1 MGVTV
6 RCLKCGREYAGQK
19 KNCIYC
25 GASLEG
31 DVSQEI
37 NDITDKEGMIY
48 ISETQNK
55 EVSLK
60 DLPEHARHKLEDA
73 IRKGKKDVV
82 VKEERTVI
90 QAHSTDAKEEPA
102 LSLEKVLT
110 LLSEM
115 KNSYNKGHFEYN
127 IYERMVFDIMK
138 DFIYTL
144 DDDIKIE
151 FVVNDINNSEIS
163 DYLNDKIIKDL
174 RTCFIASTTDKK
186 GFQDGAF

>member
-6 RCLKCGREYAGQK
+6 RCLKCGHEYADNK

-25 GASLEG
+25 GASLDGE
-31 DVSQEI
+31 VLQAK
-37 NDITDKEGMIY
+37 NY
-48 ISETQNK
+48 IVDRESNIFVSETQNK
-55 EVSLK
+55 EIK
-60 DLPEHARHKLEDA
+60 FNDLPDHVRHKIEDA
-73 IRKGKKDVV
+73 IRKGKKEVII
-82 VKEERTVI
+82 KEECTVI
-90 QAHSTDAKEEPA
+90 QPPLTAAKQDRT
-102 LSLEKVLT
+102 LSLEKVLS

-115 KNSYNKGHFEYN
+115 KATFNKGHLEYN

-144 DDDIKIE
+144 DDDIKID

-174 RTCFIASTTDKK
+174 RTFFIASISDKK
-186 GFQDGAF
+186 GFRDGTF